1 MTPSLAFGDYDAAC
15 REYEFARKNVP
26 FFRERDGEAAARGG
40 FDRIPP
46 TTKADYRANFP
57 MGIIAEGRR
66 PTDTHVQRL
75 QSSGTEGDRL
85 STVVYEFLLA
95 ERMWR
100 CLTLNR
106 DLKPLLDIPRIRT
119 CRYAAPNCSDVEC
132 ANPRAT
138 RDDRILPDGTLVL
151 PVHHDLLTTPDSMIE
166 TALREMAEYRPDLI
180 YTDPTHFAFLVR
192 SARRLGVEAPIPAG
206 AAIVLTYSFATQV
219 ALRQIRGAAQGRGNA
234 VAAAISMS
242 EFGYLG
248 IECHCGTLH
257 LNSAD
262 FYLELIPAGAAAEDG
277 EPLLELAVTSL
288 GDRLCPH
295 VRYLTGDLYR
305 LAGGCPCG
313 TAMPGV
319 RLEGRRKDSG
329 ARADG
334 SLLTPRAIDTTVGP
348 RRWIDAYQIGARGP
362 GEHDFHFI
370 GDPAAEDGGD
380 AEDLRHALESLL
392 DRRVRVARATYL
404 PSARGGK
411 FMTVRAGR

>member
-1 MTPSLAFGDYDAAC
+1 MKPTLAFGDLDAAC
-15 REYEFARKNVP
+15 REYEFARTNVP
-26 FFRERDGEAAARGG
+26 FFRARASEPVARGG

-57 MGIIAEGRR
+57 TGIIAEGRR

-106 DLKPLLDIPRIRT
+106 DLKPLLDIPRIQT

-132 ANPRAT
+132 ANPNST
-138 RDDRILPDGTLVL
+138 REDRILPDGTLVL

-166 TALREMAEYRPDLI
+166 TALRELAEYEPNLI
-180 YTDPTHFAFLVR
+180 YTDPTHFAFLIR
-192 SARRLGVEAPIPAG
+192 SARRLGVPAPIPAG

-219 ALRQIRGAAQGRGNA
+219 ALREIRGAARGGNA

-262 FYLELIPAGAAAEDG
+262 FYLELIPAGTAAEDG

-305 LAGGCPCG
+305 LAEGCPCG

-319 RLEGRRKDSG
+319 QLEGRRKDSL
-329 ARADG
+329 ARTDG
-334 SLLTPRAIDTTVGP
+334 GLVTPRALDSTVGP
-348 RRWIDAYQIGARGP
+348 RPWIDAYQVGPRGP
-362 GEHDFHFI
+362 GEHDFRYI
-370 GDPAAEDGGD
+370 GDPAAEDRDD
-380 AEDLRHALESLL
+380 AEHLRRALETLL
-392 DRRVRVARATYL
+392 EGRVRLGRSTYL

-411 FMTVRAGR
+411 FMTVRAAR